1 MNKINFLRII
11 CITTFVVSMVM
22 SIILCLPGN
31 WDSADASTTDEVK
44 SKAYCLMDYG
54 TGEVLLEKESKQHL
68 PIASVTKTM
77 TLLLTFEAIEQG
89 KFGLEDMLLSTQ
101 NASGM
106 GGSQVFLEPDTEYK
120 VDDLLYAVIMSSAN
134 DASVVFAE
142 AIAGSE
148 SAFVD
153 MMNKKAQSLGLVDT
167 NFVNCTG
174 LPANNHYSCAHDVAV
189 IMRELVGHQEYFN
202 YTKERLRDFVHPTG
216 RVTQMTN
223 TNKLMRSYNGC
234 DAGKTG
240 STVEAGYCLSATA
253 IRNNM
258 SLLSVVLGAD
268 NSTQRFV
275 DCSTLFDYGF
285 NNYESKC
292 LVDTQQILYPQPVA
306 HSKTAEI
313 YVQPQQAFYQLTK
326 RGEDS
331 NTQVNFEYF
340 KLSAPMKQGEVAG
353 KIIVTKDNVVTKE
366 IDLVLSQDIQAMNYY
381 ENIQHIAENW

>member
-77 TLLLTFEAIEQG
+77 TLLLTFEAMEQG
-89 KFGLEDMLLSTQ
+89 KFGIEDMLLSTQ

-120 VDDLLYAVIMSSAN
+120 VNDLLYAVIMSSAN

-202 YTKERLRDFVHPTG
+202 YTKEILRDFVHPTG

-253 IRNNM
+253 VRNNM
-258 SLLSVVLGAD
+258 RLISVVLGAD
-268 NSTQRFV
+268 NSKQRFA
-275 DCSTLFDYGF
+275 DCST
-285 NNYESKC
+285 
-292 LVDTQQILYPQPVA
+292 
-306 HSKTAEI
+306 
-313 YVQPQQAFYQLTK
+313 
-326 RGEDS
+326 
-331 NTQVNFEYF
+331 
-340 KLSAPMKQGEVAG
+340 
-353 KIIVTKDNVVTKE
+353 
-366 IDLVLSQDIQAMNYY
+366 
-381 ENIQHIAENW
+381 